1 MKNYHDPLSIAAASP
16 QESRPKFQSSN
27 VCHFHNFS
35 NFEKIKKDPLLFF
48 DEEYVSKT
56 IFPSVAYWR
65 SSRARRTRR
74 TRRTWR
80 TRRTRHTD
88 IISEFYFMNFYIDF
102 IIIFARIRIFNFQGT
117 AILSCSRFAVARK

>member
-74 TRRTWR
+74 TR
-80 TRRTRHTD
+80 HTD